1 MLKSVFQP
9 TYTLLL
15 TSEVARRLWA
25 ILNLV
30 HLQDQIPSF
39 EFMIQMLCFSI
50 TYIVVTQ
57 NRVSRIEVVQ
67 HTAVLAAP
75 VSIGGTDPPIE
86 HL

>member
-1 MLKSVFQP
+1 
-9 TYTLLL
+9 
-15 TSEVARRLWA
+15 
-25 ILNLV
+25 
-30 HLQDQIPSF
+30 
-39 EFMIQMLCFSI
+39 
-50 TYIVVTQ
+50 VVTQ